1 MNNSRSNH
9 LPKIALSAH
18 SMSFETSV
26 PTIHPMNSASFR
38 NVSTS
43 GTPNRKLRMTSHA
56 CLLLLCLGSTFIYP
70 GTKAVAGPLVSFYAD
85 ETIFNTIAPGLE
97 TQVFGG
103 TVKSGTLN
111 NPLNQTTQS
120 TFSGPILPGIEFTAK
135 DASQLY
141 IGDYSGTINK
151 AVFPNSFTAS
161 LDITFANLT
170 DDVGLGL
177 LSEFTSS
184 DIRVTVFDH
193 LGNSIGTQT
202 VAGVANAGQSTFLGI
217 HAIGGVGIAK
227 VNLQSTDTEAPGVD
241 RVTFGSVPESPVL
254 PVASGLLAMV
264 YAGRRAIRR
273 HRG

>member
-1 MNNSRSNH
+1 
-9 LPKIALSAH
+9 
-18 SMSFETSV
+18 MSFVTTV
-26 PTIHPMNSASFR
+26 PMIHPMSPATFP
-38 NVSTS
+38 NVSMS
-43 GTPNRKLRMTSHA
+43 RTPKSKLGLTGHA

-70 GTKAVAGPLVSFYAD
+70 GTKTFAGPLVSFYAD
-85 ETIFNTIAPGLE
+85 ETIFNTVAPGLE

-103 TVKSGTLN
+103 TVKSGTMN
-111 NPLNQTTQS
+111 NPLNHTTES
-120 TFSGPILPGIEFTAK
+120 NLSGPILPGIEFTGK
-135 DASQLY
+135 DVATAPQLY
-141 IGDYSGTINK
+141 IGDYFGTINK

-184 DIRVTVFDH
+184 NIRVTVFDH